1 MAGAEGFL
9 LLTIPNCTLVTQDQR
24 TQTGVLALECVTI
37 PLPTQ
42 TAFAGAAPDTRNER
56 DVWLVLRLGSFE
68 TIISPIQTITHI
80 RAQHQFTIPAED
92 GGSVTLTVPPPLTDA
107 ATEDLESFEVLLSQ
121 YGILRETGP
130 GRSSPGDK
138 GSASGDNKGRL
149 VLVDEDNGAM
159 LGTLGEQF
167 NIREDPSLVSK
178 GHEKDPVVVEI
189 PEHGEQV
196 YVHNISPDEQD
207 WLLRSAG
214 YISRGIMY
222 ATDLASKGMAAAAQ
236 RYVSN
241 SSPTTQPIVFSETTN
256 NNMRRVHNVSG
267 QAVKVT
273 AQTTGM
279 IHKIIDMGIDRVAGT
294 GKNKQVDRSAPGA
307 PPPPPRPPRLLNRI
321 LISTDLI
328 LTTLE
333 QSAGQLVSHGTDAAS
348 RVAGH
353 RYGPEAGAHAR
364 HFGETVRNVGV
375 VYIDARGVGRR
386 ALIKRAGKR
395 VIKGRLGSGKEVML
409 GDEQTAGGVG
419 QLHAPGAN
427 TKLASPASS
436 RAELVS
442 NYAGNSKK

>member
-9 LLTIPNCTLVTQDQR
+9 LLTIPNCTVVTQDQR

-42 TAFAGAAPDTRNER
+42 TPFAGAARDTSNER

-68 TIISPIQTITHI
+68 TIISPIQAIMHA
-80 RAQHQFTIPAED
+80 RAEHQFTIPAED
-92 GGSVTLTVPPPLTDA
+92 GGNVTLTVPAPMTDA
-107 ATEDLESFEVLLSQ
+107 ATEDLESLEVLLSQ
-121 YGILRETGP
+121 YGVLQETGP
-130 GRSSPGDK
+130 GASAPGDK
-138 GSASGDNKGRL
+138 GLGDNKGRL
-149 VLVDEDNGAM
+149 MLVDEDNGAM

-167 NIREDPSLVSK
+167 HISEDPGLVSK
-178 GHEKDPVVVEI
+178 GHEKDPVVIEI
-189 PEHGEQV
+189 PEKGDQV

-222 ATDLASKGMAAAAQ
+222 ATDLATKGMAAAAQ

-256 NNMRRVHNVSG
+256 NNMRRVHNISG
-267 QAVKVT
+267 QAVDVT
-273 AQTTGM
+273 AKTTGM
-279 IHKIIDMGIDRVAGT
+279 IHKMIDMGIDRMAGT

-321 LISTDLI
+321 LISTDLL

-333 QSAGQLVSHGTDAAS
+333 QSATQLVSHGTDAAS
-348 RVAGH
+348 KVAGH
-353 RYGPEAGAHAR
+353 RYGPEAGAHTR

-375 VYIDARGVGRR
+375 VYVDARGVGRR

-395 VIKGRLGSGKEVML
+395 MIKGRLGSGKEVVL
-409 GDEQTAGGVG
+409 GDDQTTGGVG
-419 QLHAPGAN
+419 QLHVTGVDAKSPPPGPSK
-427 TKLASPASS
+427 TESS
-436 RAELVS
+436 WS
-442 NYAGNSKK
+442 NAGRSGKQ

>member
-9 LLTIPNCTLVTQDQR
+9 LLTIPNCTLLAQDRR

-42 TAFAGAAPDTRNER
+42 TPFAGAARDTNNER
-56 DVWLVLRLGSFE
+56 DVWLVLRLGDFE
-68 TIISPIQTITHI
+68 TIISPTQAITHA

-92 GGSVTLTVPPPLTDA
+92 GGNVTLTIPAPMTDA
-107 ATEDLESFEVLLSQ
+107 ATEDLESLEVLLSQ
-121 YGILRETGP
+121 YGVLRETGP
-130 GRSSPGDK
+130 GAPTDK
-138 GSASGDNKGRL
+138 GQGDNKGRL
-149 VLVDEDNGAM
+149 MLVDEDNGAM

-167 NIREDPSLVSK
+167 HIREDPGLVSK

-189 PEHGEQV
+189 PERGEQV

-214 YISRGIMY
+214 YISRGILY
-222 ATDLASKGMAAAAQ
+222 ATDLATKGMAAAAQ

-256 NNMRRVHNVSG
+256 SNMRRVHNISG
-267 QAVKVT
+267 QAVNVT
-273 AQTTGM
+273 AKTTGM
-279 IHKIIDMGIDRVAGT
+279 IHKMIDMGIDRVAGT
-294 GKNKQVDRSAPGA
+294 GKNKQADRSAPGA

-321 LISTDLI
+321 LISTDLL

-333 QSAGQLVSHGTDAAS
+333 QSATQLVSHGTEAAS
-348 RVAGH
+348 KVAGH
-353 RYGPEAGAHAR
+353 RYGPEAGAHTK

-395 VIKGRLGSGKEVML
+395 IIKGRLGSGKEVML

-419 QLHAPGAN
+419 QLHVAGIDTKTPPPGP
-427 TKLASPASS
+427 SRVGSS
-436 RAELVS
+436 WS
-442 NYAGNSKK
+442 HAGGSGK

>member
-9 LLTIPNCTLVTQDQR
+9 LLTIPNCTLITQDRR
-24 TQTGVLALECVTI
+24 TQNGILALECVTI

-42 TAFAGAAPDTRNER
+42 TPFAGAARDSSNER
-56 DVWLVLRLGSFE
+56 DVWLVLRLGDFE
-68 TIISPIQTITHI
+68 TIISPTQVVTYA

-92 GGSVTLTVPPPLTDA
+92 GGNVTVTVPTPMTDA
-107 ATEDLESFEVLLSQ
+107 ATEDLESLEVLLSQ
-121 YGILRETGP
+121 YGVLQETGP
-130 GRSSPGDK
+130 GASTPGDK
-138 GSASGDNKGRL
+138 GPGDKKGRL
-149 VLVDEDNGAM
+149 MLVDEDNGAM

-167 NIREDPSLVSK
+167 HIREDPGLISK

-189 PEHGEQV
+189 PERGEQV

-222 ATDLASKGMAAAAQ
+222 ATDLATKGMAAAAQ

-256 NNMRRVHNVSG
+256 NNMRRVHNISG

-273 AQTTGM
+273 AKTTGM
-279 IHKIIDMGIDRVAGT
+279 IHKMIDMGIDRVAGT

-307 PPPPPRPPRLLNRI
+307 PSPPPRPPRLLNRI
-321 LISTDLI
+321 LISTDLL

-333 QSAGQLVSHGTDAAS
+333 QSATQLVSHGTDAAS
-348 RVAGH
+348 KVAGH
-353 RYGPEAGAHAR
+353 RYGPEAGAHTR

-375 VYIDARGVGRR
+375 VYVDARGVGRR

-395 VIKGRLGSGKEVML
+395 MIKGRLGSGKEVVL

-419 QLHAPGAN
+419 QLHVAVVDN
-427 TKLASPASS
+427 SPPLSGPSKVDSS
-436 RAELVS
+436 WS
-442 NYAGNSKK
+442 H

>member
-42 TAFAGAAPDTRNER
+42 TAFAGVARDTSNER
-56 DVWLVLRLGSFE
+56 DVWLVLRLGEFE
-68 TIISPIQTITHI
+68 TIISPTQAITHI
-80 RAQHQFTIPAED
+80 RARHQFIIPAED
-92 GGSVTLTVPPPLTDA
+92 GGNVTLTVPTPMTDA
-107 ATEDLESFEVLLSQ
+107 ATEDLESLEVLLSQ
-121 YGILRETGP
+121 YGVLQETGP
-130 GRSSPGDK
+130 GASTDGAK
-138 GSASGDNKGRL
+138 GPGDNKGRL

-167 NIREDPSLVSK
+167 HIREDPGLVSR

-189 PEHGEQV
+189 PERGEQV
-196 YVHNISPDEQD
+196 YVHNIAPDEQD

-214 YISRGIMY
+214 YISRGILY
-222 ATDLASKGMAAAAQ
+222 ATDLATKGMTAAAE

-256 NNMRRVHNVSG
+256 NNMRRVHNISG

-273 AQTTGM
+273 AKTTGM
-279 IHKIIDMGIDRVAGT
+279 IHKMIDMGIDRVAGT
-294 GKNKQVDRSAPGA
+294 GKNKQADRSAPGA

-321 LISTDLI
+321 LISTDML

-333 QSAGQLVSHGTDAAS
+333 QSATQLVSHGTEAAS
-348 RVAGH
+348 KVAGH
-353 RYGPEAGAHAR
+353 RYGPEAGAHTR

-395 VIKGRLGSGKEVML
+395 VIKGRLGSGREVVL

-419 QLHAPGAN
+419 QLHTAEADIKPPPPG
-427 TKLASPASS
+427 TS
-436 RAELVS
+436 RANSSLS
-442 NYAGNSKK
+442 YAGSSKK

>member
-9 LLTIPNCTLVTQDQR
+9 LLTIPNCTIVTQDQR

-42 TAFAGAAPDTRNER
+42 TAFAGAARDTSNER
-56 DVWLVLRLGSFE
+56 DVWLVLRLGDFE
-68 TIISPIQTITHI
+68 TIISPVQAITYA
-80 RAQHQFTIPAED
+80 RARHQFTIPAED
-92 GGSVTLTVPPPLTDA
+92 GGNVTLTVPSPMTDA
-107 ATEDLESFEVLLSQ
+107 ATEDLESLEVLLSQ
-121 YGILRETGP
+121 YGILQETGS
-130 GRSSPGDK
+130 GGSTSGDK
-138 GSASGDNKGRL
+138 RPTNGDNKGRL

-167 NIREDPSLVSK
+167 NIREDPGLVSR
-178 GHEKDPVVVEI
+178 GHEKDPVVIEI
-189 PEHGEQV
+189 PERGEQV

-256 NNMRRVHNVSG
+256 GNMRRVHNVSG
-267 QAVKVT
+267 QAVQVT
-273 AQTTGM
+273 AKTTGM
-279 IHKIIDMGIDRVAGT
+279 IHKIIDMGIDRLT
-294 GKNKQVDRSAPGA
+294 GSEKNKQADRSAPGA

-348 RVAGH
+348 KVAGH
-353 RYGPEAGAHAR
+353 RYGPEAGAHTK

-395 VIKGRLGSGKEVML
+395 MIKGRLGSGREIML

-419 QLHAPGAN
+419 QLHVAGPD
-427 TKLASPASS
+427 TKSPSPAPSRVGSS
-436 RAELVS
+436 LS
-442 NYAGNSKK
+442 YAGGSKS